1 MSFLLDTNIL
11 SAHLRR
17 PSGLAHYF
25 FQYSG
30 RLYTTSI
37 ALAELFVW
45 AYNRPDPQKT
55 LTAIDEL
62 VFQEVRVLDYDR
74 DCANEFG
81 QVRVQLRRSGIE
93 VPSLDLMIASVALV
107 YDVTLVTHNTADFEN
122 IPGQPPRPGRAASVA
137 VQRHPDRGLRQQG

>member
-11 SAHLRR
+11 SVHLRR
-17 PSGLAHYF
+17 PSGLAHRF

-30 RLYTTSI
+30 RLYTSTV

-45 AYNRPDPQKT
+45 AYNRPDPTKV

-62 VFQEVRVLDYDR
+62 LFQEVSPLEYDR

-81 QVRVQLRRSGIE
+81 RIRIQLRRSGIE
-93 VPSLDLMIASVALV
+93 VPSVDLLLASVALV
-107 YDVTLVTHNTADFEN
+107 YDLTLVTHNTADFRH
-122 IPGQPPRPGRAASVA
+122 IPG
-137 VQRHPDRGLRQQG
+137 LRLEDWLAP

>member
-17 PSGLAHYF
+17 PSGLAHRF

-30 RLYTTSI
+30 RLYTSTV

-45 AYNRPDPQKT
+45 AHNRPDPTKV

-62 VFQEVRVLDYDR
+62 LFEEVSLLEYDR

-81 QVRVQLRRSGIE
+81 RVRIQLRRSGIE
-93 VPSLDLMIASVALV
+93 VPSMDLMIASVALV
-107 YDVTLVTHNTADFEN
+107 YDLTLVTHNTADFQS
-122 IPGQPPRPGRAASVA
+122 IPG
-137 VQRHPDRGLRQQG
+137 LRLDDWLTP

>member
-17 PSGLAHYF
+17 PSGLAHRF

-30 RLYTTSI
+30 RLYTSSV

-45 AYNRPDPQKT
+45 AYNRPDPT
-55 LTAIDEL
+55 VVLDAIDEL
-62 VFQEVRVLDYDR
+62 LFNEVALLDYDR

-81 QVRVQLRRSGIE
+81 RVRTELRRQGIE
-93 VPSLDLMIASVALV
+93 LPTVDLMIASVALV
-107 YDVTLVTHNTADFEN
+107 YDLTVVTHNTPDFRN
-122 IPGQPPRPGRAASVA
+122 IA
-137 VQRHPDRGLRQQG
+137 GLRLDDWLTP

>member
-17 PSGLAHYF
+17 PSGLAHRF

-30 RLYTTSI
+30 RLYTSTV

-45 AYNRPDPQKT
+45 AYNRPDPTKV

-62 VFQEVRVLDYDR
+62 LFQEMSPLEYDR

-81 QVRVQLRRSGIE
+81 RVRIQLRRSGIE
-93 VPSLDLMIASVALV
+93 VPSVDLLLASVALV
-107 YDVTLVTHNTADFEN
+107 YDLTLVTHNTADFRH
-122 IPGQPPRPGRAASVA
+122 IPG
-137 VQRHPDRGLRQQG
+137 LRLEDWLAP

>member
-17 PSGLAHYF
+17 PSGLAHRF
-25 FQYSG
+25 FQHSG
-30 RLYTTSI
+30 RLYTSTV

-45 AYNRPDPQKT
+45 AYNRPDPTKV

-62 VFQEVRVLDYDR
+62 LFQDVSLLEYDR

-81 QVRVQLRRSGIE
+81 TVRIQLRRSGIE
-93 VPSLDLMIASVALV
+93 VPSLDLLIASVALV
-107 YDVTLVTHNTADFEN
+107 YDLTLVTHNTADFQN
-122 IPGQPPRPGRAASVA
+122 IPG
-137 VQRHPDRGLRQQG
+137 LRLDDWLTP